1 MAKSVSHQ
9 AIPAKGKRRLSGR
22 RARRAAE
29 TRDAIVGAALRL
41 FARQGFVATTV
52 EQITQ
57 AADVGKGT
65 FFNYFP
71 TKEHLLTG
79 FAELQLARIRKA
91 LELARKG
98 GVPIQQV
105 VWQLVVSLTEIPGQS
120 PDLVRS
126 FLLVL
131 VSRGRVG
138 PLMRRKLMQGR
149 TWLGELVVVGQ
160 QRGEVRRDLEAGA
173 VARHLQQVFLG
184 GLLLWTLHPA
194 TTLAR
199 WVRPTFELFW
209 RSVGAP
215 KRRGKRKPGA

>member
-1 MAKSVSHQ
+1 MLKS
-9 AIPAKGKRRLSGR
+9 R
-22 RARRAAE
+22 RARRAAA
-29 TRDAIVGAALRL
+29 TRGAIVAAALRL
-41 FARQGFVATTV
+41 FARQGFRATTV
-52 EQITQ
+52 EDITQ

-71 TKEHLLTG
+71 SKEHLLTG
-79 FAELQLARIRKA
+79 FGDSQLERIHKA
-91 LELARKG
+91 LEVAQMG

-105 VWQLVVSLTEIPGQS
+105 VWQLVVSLTEIPGRS

-126 FLLVL
+126 FLLVV
-131 VSRGRVG
+131 VSPGKVG
-138 PLMRRKLMQGR
+138 PLMRRKLLQGR
-149 TWLGELVVVGQ
+149 AWLGELIRLGQ
-160 QRGEVRRDLEAGA
+160 RRGEVRRDLEAGA

-209 RSVGAP
+209 RSVAAP
-215 KRRGKRKPGA
+215 RQRGKRKRGA